1 MLGMLEELRR
11 RNVIRVGVAYLA
23 LAWFV
28 IEVTDVAVPALNLPE
43 SLNSIVFY
51 IGLVGLPFA
60 LLFAWAFELTPEG
73 IKPEREVDRDT
84 SVTASTGR
92 KIDFII
98 IGLLLA
104 TILFLVLDN
113 YILDQSADIQT
124 TTDAAAGSGYGSIG
138 VLPFD
143 NMSNDPDQEYFSDGI
158 AEELLNALAKLKHL
172 RVAAR
177 TSSFAFKGQNHS
189 ITEIGNK

>member
-73 IKPEREVDRDT
+73 IKREHEVDRVQ

-92 KIDFII
+92 KIDFVI

-104 TILFLVLDN
+104 TILFLVVDN
-113 YILDQSADIQT
+113 YVLEQSGEAQRAIAEAT
-124 TTDAAAGSGYGSIG
+124 GPVYGSIG

-143 NMSNDPDQEYFSDGI
+143 NMSNLSLI
-158 AEELLNALAKLKHL
+158 H
-172 RVAAR
+172 
-177 TSSFAFKGQNHS
+177 
-189 ITEIGNK
+189 I